1 MKELIGQI
9 PIVKNTLKNTIDY
22 VKENPL
28 PTLFLPSAL
37 IGALGLTSYMI
48 SNQSD
53 TQSTPTQENK
63 PDWFGKQ
70 SVDTTQQAKSKSK
83 NFSDLPPSQA
93 VGSNNTQAIGGVVGS
108 DNVGQQDEMS
118 QFLQVIS
125 TINEEAQKHAQVF
138 ELATQ
143 KYLEA
148 NQVYEEKLNE
158 LLPTIALFSAKTS
171 FKDLTK
177 EDLPKIVGEYLKN
190 VPYGAGVQSLNKLI
204 KGYYVLR
211 LNGVDTEGLSP
222 IDIIQAGENPAF
234 VENTHEAV
242 IKSLDQLGSI
252 IQLKM
257 KQNLD
262 TIGILRDNYKAIRDE
277 LNKKAELYMK
287 ALKYATDFLL
297 DKEKMALE
305 RASLEERKR
314 HNKVMEGLG
323 YKNYELKEK
332 KFEHEKTKPKS
343 DDLSSLLQSDKN
355 PFAE

>member
-1 MKELIGQI
+1 MIKLIGQ
-9 PIVKNTLKNTIDY
+9 
-22 VKENPL
+22 
-28 PTLFLPSAL
+28 
-37 IGALGLTSYMI
+37 
-48 SNQSD
+48 
-53 TQSTPTQENK
+53 TP
-63 PDWFGKQ
+63 
-70 SVDTTQQAKSKSK
+70 
-83 NFSDLPPSQA
+83 
-93 VGSNNTQAIGGVVGS
+93 
-108 DNVGQQDEMS
+108 NVGQQDEMS

-125 TINEEAQKHAQVF
+125 TINEEAQKYAQVF

-190 VPYGAGVQSLNKLI
+190 IPYGAGVQSLNKLI

-222 IDIIQAGENPAF
+222 IDIIQAGENPVF
-234 VENTHEAV
+234 VENTHEAI

-252 IQLKM
+252 IQLKI

-277 LNKKAELYMK
+277 LNKKAELYTK
-287 ALKYATDFLL
+287 ALKYASDFLL

-305 RASLEERKR
+305 WASLEERKR

-343 DDLSSLLQSDKN
+343 DDLSALLQSDKN

>member
-1 MKELIGQI
+1 MSWLTGISNF
-9 PIVKNTLKNTIDY
+9 VKRNKGKTA
-22 VKENPL
+22 VGVG
-28 PTLFLPSAL
+28 
-37 IGALGLTSYMI
+37 GALGLGYLATR
-48 SNQSD
+48 QD
-53 TQSTPTQENK
+53 EPQTPTQET
-63 PDWFGKQ
+63 PPVQEKQ
-70 SVDTTQQAKSKSK
+70 STTQPPQKQKHISNKS
-83 NFSDLPPSQA
+83 
-93 VGSNNTQAIGGVVGS
+93 VGKETINNTPP
-108 DNVGQQDEMS
+108 QQDEMPR
-118 QFLQVIS
+118 FLQILS

-158 LLPTIALFSAKTS
+158 LLPTITLFSAKTS
-171 FKDLTK
+171 FRDLTK

-190 VPYGAGVQSLNKLI
+190 VPYGAGIQSLNKLI

-234 VENTHEAV
+234 VENTHEAI
-242 IKSLDQLGSI
+242 IKSLEHLGSI
-252 IQLKM
+252 IQLRM

-287 ALKYATDFLL
+287 ALKYANDFLL

-305 RASLEERKR
+305 WASLEERKR
-314 HNKVMEGLG
+314 HNRTMEGLG
-323 YKNYELKEK
+323 YSRLALQRE
-332 KFEHEKTKPKS
+332 KFEYDKTKPKS
-343 DDLSSLLQSDKN
+343 EGLNSLLQSDKN